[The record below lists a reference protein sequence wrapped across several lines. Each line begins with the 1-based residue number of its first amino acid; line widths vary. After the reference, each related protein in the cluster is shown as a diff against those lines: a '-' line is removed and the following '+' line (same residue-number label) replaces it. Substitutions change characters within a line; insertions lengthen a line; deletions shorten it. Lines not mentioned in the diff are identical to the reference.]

1 MAKGFALV
9 IFKYVLFKSAHTVY
23 CEYECI
29 HTQIYSILL
38 YCAVLATWGAASR
51 TKTRHL
57 YVFPCYRHV
66 LPSIWL
72 KNSKTDLMISLHPIL
87 FGYYYTSFI
96 KALSLT
102 LFWALISNSIRVEW
116 SMTEYLKFWGGGS
129 QTFLAVSNFL
139 PVWYVCNMREIP
151 YQIHLAFL

>member
-1 MAKGFALV
+1 MVKGFASV
-9 IFKYVLFKSAHTVY
+9 IFKYLLLKGCTYAVNMNAFIHTYTVY
-23 CEYECI
+23 YCI
-29 HTQIYSILL
+29 VLYWLL
-38 YCAVLATWGAASR
+38 G
-51 TKTRHL
+51 KQHPEQKKKHL
-57 YVFPCYRHV
+57 YIFPCYGHV

-72 KNSKTDLMISLHPIL
+72 ENSKTDWMISLHSIL

-129 QTFLAVSNFL
+129 QTFLAASNFL
-139 PVWYVCNMREIP
+139 PVCYVCNMREIP